1 MSIEDKDDKGWRCM
15 EDLGGHI
22 GLEDLIN
29 YKRPSVIDEETIEKI
44 KAAYKAKNGKKSN
57 HI

>member
-1 MSIEDKDDKGWRCM
+1 MSKEDKDDKGWHCM

-29 YKRPSVIDEETIEKI
+29 YKRPSVIDKETIEKI
-44 KAAYKAKNGKKSN
+44 KAANKAKYGE
-57 HI
+57 